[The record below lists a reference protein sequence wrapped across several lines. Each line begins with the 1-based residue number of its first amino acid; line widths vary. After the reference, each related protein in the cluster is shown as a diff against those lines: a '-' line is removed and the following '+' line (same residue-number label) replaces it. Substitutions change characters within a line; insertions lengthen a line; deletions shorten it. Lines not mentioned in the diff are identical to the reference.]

1 MSEPDMSNIMN
12 QINSMLQN
20 NEIPDDIKNMFNN
33 FKNSSNSPKSEKDD
47 KNSSSPNSSSSSNN
61 LNDLDN
67 SNNPSD
73 TGSSTPE
80 IDINTILKM
89 KQIMDSMNSKKDDP
103 RANLLMS
110 LKPYLKDN
118 RKKKVDQYVKLFGLG
133 KAFETFNFLGGEN
146 KNDV

>member
-1 MSEPDMSNIMN
+1 MSEADMSNLMN

-20 NEIPDDIKNMFNN
+20 NEIPDDIKNMINN
-33 FKNSSNSPKSEKDD
+33 FRNSSSSPKNEKDD
-47 KNSSSPNSSSSSNN
+47 KNSDTSGSSS
-61 LNDLDN
+61 
-67 SNNPSD
+67 
-73 TGSSTPE
+73 PE

-89 KQIMDSMNSKKDDP
+89 KQIIDSMNSNKDDP

-110 LKPYLKDN
+110 LKPYLKES